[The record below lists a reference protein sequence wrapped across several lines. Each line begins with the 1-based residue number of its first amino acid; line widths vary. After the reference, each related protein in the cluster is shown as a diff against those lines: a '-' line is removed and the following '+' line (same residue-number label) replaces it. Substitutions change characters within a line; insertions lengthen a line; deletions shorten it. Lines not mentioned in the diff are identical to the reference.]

1 MSLLSAILFAIYLS
15 VSTGNA
21 VAQETEWR
29 ETLQF
34 GIDAQ
39 VAELLETL
47 TRDRV
52 ESLADDVVRILEE
65 NRSSRV
71 VERAI
76 AYFQAIEDPR
86 AEAAARDIIDAFD
99 TRTETAI
106 LAAVRYIST
115 TVAEPEAETTEIL
128 RTAVEFA
135 NERVA
140 AEAALALG
148 RLGDIESIP
157 FLQTLFDRRDSVAV
171 RGNIM
176 LAFGEFGAE
185 AADATP
191 WLIELAGS
199 TSQSNTVRYYA
210 VDALGRIGSSEAVEP
225 VRALLADEDG
235 LMRAYALSALLA
247 LEADDIDSA
256 LMGAMRDDNWRVR
269 QLSVQGMGA
278 SGNTGH
284 LPAVSFVARRDP
296 DHRVRRS
303 ALRAIA
309 DLDTADGWVVLRDLM
324 LSQSA
329 PHESRIFAIE
339 LLSEQPDAATVDT
352 FLEFLEQE
360 ERNTDVRLVQQLAR
374 SASTMESRRLESLY
388 ERLLSHTDTA
398 VRTYAIRGIG
408 LNRLVSFRDELQ
420 RMSEGGGGPASLR
433 RAIEQALERL

>member
-1 MSLLSAILFAIYLS
+1 
-15 VSTGNA
+15 
-21 VAQETEWR
+21 
-29 ETLQF
+29 
-34 GIDAQ
+34 
-39 VAELLETL
+39 
-47 TRDRV
+47 
-52 ESLADDVVRILEE
+52 
-65 NRSSRV
+65 
-71 VERAI
+71 
-76 AYFQAIEDPR
+76 
-86 AEAAARDIIDAFD
+86 
-99 TRTETAI
+99 
-106 LAAVRYIST
+106 
-115 TVAEPEAETTEIL
+115 
-128 RTAVEFA
+128 
-135 NERVA
+135 
-140 AEAALALG
+140 
-148 RLGDIESIP
+148 
-157 FLQTLFDRRDSVAV
+157 
-171 RGNIM
+171 M

-210 VDALGRIGSSEAVEP
+210 VDALGRIGSSEAVDP

-247 LEADDIDSA
+247 LEADDLDSA